1 MATEGAASY
10 VNVETPPPDNVEG
23 APIAGNGWSKKRGY
37 FELPHDAYVDKLGEK
52 IWHHE
57 SGSYVHILA
66 EGMWATGSE
75 SASEAAWSSRSYD
88 RDKSQYSKKRDGDIP
103 EWDGKS
109 EHRTTYFRRI
119 DLWAATTGVDPE
131 DRGCRLFQKLE
142 GEAFEKLENVDPL
155 NFKSID

>member
-1 MATEGAASY
+1 
-10 VNVETPPPDNVEG
+10 
-23 APIAGNGWSKKRGY
+23 
-37 FELPHDAYVDKLGEK
+37 
-52 IWHHE
+52 
-57 SGSYVHILA
+57 
-66 EGMWATGSE
+66 MWATGSE

-131 DRGCRLFQKLE
+131 GRGLQTTP
-142 GEAFEKLENVDPL
+142 EA
-155 NFKSID
+155 